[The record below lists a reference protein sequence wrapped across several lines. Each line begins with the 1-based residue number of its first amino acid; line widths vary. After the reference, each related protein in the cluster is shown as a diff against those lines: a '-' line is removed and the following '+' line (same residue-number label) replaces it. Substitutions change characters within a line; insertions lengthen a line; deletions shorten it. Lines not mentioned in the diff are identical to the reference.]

1 MDDFSLVQHVG
12 SETHKRGGLPDHV
25 LSSENMSI
33 EVTTNSFL
41 TKSDHS
47 VICFSLNIF
56 STKRTQQLFRNWKK
70 FNPEI
75 YLKTFLFL

>member
-47 VICFSLNIF
+47 VICFSF
-56 STKRTQQLFRNWKK
+56 
-70 FNPEI
+70 FN
-75 YLKTFLFL
+75 